1 VRTLQALLV
10 EEPDELLDQGLRYW
24 LPVGLEWWRFT
35 VAGQVDEDDLTMW
48 CEPTEDRVPRLA
60 PMPDPVQQ
68 HKWFARPD
76 PLVGQPHKNLLPPG
90 DP

>member
-1 VRTLQALLV
+1 MR
-10 EEPDELLDQGLRYW
+10 
-24 LPVGLEWWRFT
+24 
-35 VAGQVDEDDLTMW
+35 
-48 CEPTEDRVPRLA
+48 CKPTEDRVPRLA
-60 PMPDPVQQ
+60 PMPDPVHQ